1 MHWLLKP
8 IYNGGQWIEPTTF
21 FVNVIWWQIETHTP
35 NVIFASREK
44 LHTRNNNNK
53 KKLNI
58 ESDVTEERLRVSRA
72 PRTCGNEKRRLID
85 RYINSKIDI
94 NQNFFKI
101 ELEAFSLN
109 RSSFPTKWRRHGYVG
124 ERIAYKQSFFFLE
137 SSSNCFPLLSC
148 FPWFRGRGGRFRKG
162 LFQAKWDLF

>member
-1 MHWLLKP
+1 MDWTNNIFCKCYLVANWNTIHRMSYLLH
-8 IYNGGQWIEPTTF
+8 
-21 FVNVIWWQIETHTP
+21 V
-35 NVIFASREK
+35 
-44 LHTRNNNNK
+44 RNYIRGIIIIK

-124 ERIAYKQSFFFLE
+124 ERIAYKQSFFFFLE

-148 FPWFRGRGGRFRKG
+148 FPWSRGRGGWFRKG

>member
-1 MHWLLKP
+1 MEDNGLNQQHFLQMLSGGKSKHIHRMSYLLH
-8 IYNGGQWIEPTTF
+8 
-21 FVNVIWWQIETHTP
+21 V
-35 NVIFASREK
+35 
-44 LHTRNNNNK
+44 RNYIRGIIII

-124 ERIAYKQSFFFLE
+124 ERIAYKQSFFF
-137 SSSNCFPLLSC
+137 
-148 FPWFRGRGGRFRKG
+148 FRIF
-162 LFQAKWDLF
+162 F